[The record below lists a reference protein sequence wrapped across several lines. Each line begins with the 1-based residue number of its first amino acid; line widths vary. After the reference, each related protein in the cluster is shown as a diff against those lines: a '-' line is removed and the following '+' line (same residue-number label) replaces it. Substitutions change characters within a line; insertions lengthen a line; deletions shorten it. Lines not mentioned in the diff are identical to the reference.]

1 MRSPYM
7 PPPMTNEMQMKVI
20 NKVQNQL
27 IEGSYILGSTGNSG
41 PTGVVVSFLSMT
53 GGVTMSVVSFLTTT
67 GGVTGGLV
75 SFFAGGVTI
84 SGVVWFVTV
93 VLVCESVGVLVSPP
107 AV

>member
-1 MRSPYM
+1 
-7 PPPMTNEMQMKVI
+7 
-20 NKVQNQL
+20 
-27 IEGSYILGSTGNSG
+27 
-41 PTGVVVSFLSMT
+41 
-53 GGVTMSVVSFLTTT
+53 MSVVSFLTTT